1 MRFEKSCG
9 SIIYRLEKKQI
20 LFLVVRYKNHSQYW
34 GLVKGHVEKNES
46 EYDTARREIYEE
58 VGLRSL
64 MFVPGFRET
73 VFYSPYND
81 CVKEVVFFLAKTNEK
96 KIQFLFQEHDQS
108 KWLPGEKALSYLKHG
123 NDRYVLQRANVFVDS
138 LQNT

>member
-1 MRFEKSCG
+1 M
-9 SIIYRLEKKQI
+9 
-20 LFLVVRYKNHSQYW
+20 RYKNHSQYW

-81 CVKEVVFFLAKTNEK
+81 CVKEVVFFLAKTK
-96 KIQFLFQEHDQS
+96 
-108 KWLPGEKALSYLKHG
+108 
-123 NDRYVLQRANVFVDS
+123 
-138 LQNT
+138 